1 MIRKKMFPPIGIL
14 LLLMG
19 ACANIDPGKGKERV
33 SLLYIGDI
41 HGQFEEHPEMF
52 WSKNGGEEQTVEIA
66 GRAARIASAVKEI
79 QSQNSDG
86 TVFFDAGDTIQGSAD
101 VAVSEGEVA
110 IPILNALD
118 FDFAIPGN
126 WEVVYGTKRFK
137 EISKR
142 LKFPFLAANIFDTKT
157 EKRVFAPYKIIEK
170 KGLKLAFIG
179 FTDPDVPNRQP
190 PTFSKGFSYKG
201 AEILQPLID
210 NLRRKEHVDGVFL
223 VTHIGLPKA
232 VKLAETVKGVDVLF
246 SSDTHERTYEPIVK
260 GDTWVVE
267 PGAFGSFLG
276 KLDVYKSESGKLKKS
291 WNLIELKA
299 KDFQK
304 DRQVLKVVKETL
316 SPLDKKLD
324 KVIGETKVTLARYN
338 VIETS
343 LDALLADAL
352 RASTGTDLAFSNGF
366 RFAHPVVPGS
376 IREKDLWNFFPITTP
391 IKTGK
396 LTGKQIKNFLERE
409 IENVFSEDAENLF
422 GGWLPRVSGLKV
434 VFNSSAPAMKRVK
447 EVLVGG
453 QPLVEHR
460 LYSVTTC
467 VREGDPDTTLCRIP
481 NGRDIEIKEF
491 DAHEAVRK
499 YLAKNS
505 PIITSPALNRFIGED
520 LSGTVRSQYFR
531 K

>member
-1 MIRKKMFPPIGIL
+1 MKMTMMISLVFGCLMFSI
-14 LLLMG
+14 
-19 ACANIDPGKGKERV
+19 
-33 SLLYIGDI
+33 
-41 HGQFEEHPEMF
+41 
-52 WSKNGGEEQTVEIA
+52 
-66 GRAARIASAVKEI
+66 
-79 QSQNSDG
+79 NS
-86 TVFFDAGDTIQGSAD
+86 FA
-101 VAVSEGEVA
+101 EGE
-110 IPILNALD
+110 LN
-118 FDFAIPGN
+118 
-126 WEVVYGTKRFK
+126 
-137 EISKR
+137 
-142 LKFPFLAANIFDTKT
+142 
-157 EKRVFAPYKIIEK
+157 KIIEK

-376 IREKDLWNFFPITTP
+376 IREKDLWNFFPP
-391 IKTGK
+391 K
-396 LTGKQIKNFLERE
+396 
-409 IENVFSEDAENLF
+409 
-422 GGWLPRVSGLKV
+422 GG
-434 VFNSSAPAMKRVK
+434 F
-447 EVLVGG
+447 
-453 QPLVEHR
+453 
-460 LYSVTTC
+460 
-467 VREGDPDTTLCRIP
+467 
-481 NGRDIEIKEF
+481 
-491 DAHEAVRK
+491 
-499 YLAKNS
+499 
-505 PIITSPALNRFIGED
+505 
-520 LSGTVRSQYFR
+520 
-531 K
+531 

>member
-1 MIRKKMFPPIGIL
+1 MTKAYLFTLNLFLAFFI
-14 LLLMG
+14 G
-19 ACANIDPGKGKERV
+19 ACANLGSEEEKKNV

-52 WSKNGGEEQTVEIA
+52 WPANGGEEQTVEVA
-66 GRAARIASAVKEI
+66 GGAARIASVIKNLR
-79 QSQNSDG
+79 SKNPKG
-86 TVFFDAGDTIQGSAD
+86 TVFFDAGDTIQGSAE
-101 VAVSEGEVA
+101 VAVTEGEVA
-110 IPILNALD
+110 IPILNALN

-137 EISKR
+137 EIANK
-142 LKFPFLAANIFDTKT
+142 LEFPFLAANVFDTNT
-157 EKRVFAPYKIIEK
+157 ENRVFAPYKIIEK

-179 FTDPDVPNRQP
+179 FTDPDVPHRQP

-210 NLRRKEHVDGVFL
+210 NLREKQHVDGVFL

-232 VKLAETVKGVDVLF
+232 VRLAEKIKGVDVLF
-246 SSDTHERTYEPIVK
+246 SSDTHERTYKPIVK

-276 KLDVYKSESGKLKKS
+276 KLDISKSENGKLEKT

-299 KDFQK
+299 KDFGK
-304 DRQVLKVVKETL
+304 DKSVLKVVKETL
-316 SPLDKKLD
+316 RPLDKKLD
-324 KVIGETKVTLARYN
+324 KKIGETKVELARYN

-343 LDALLADAL
+343 LDAFLADAL
-352 RASTGTDLAFSNGF
+352 RASTGTELAFSNGF
-366 RFAHPVVPGS
+366 RFAHPVVPGP

-396 LTGKQIKNFLERE
+396 LTGKQIKDFLERE
-409 IENVFSEDAENLF
+409 IENVFSEDAEKLF

-453 QPLVEHR
+453 QPLVEDR

-481 NGRDIEIKEF
+481 NGRDIKIMDF

-499 YLAKNS
+499 YLREKS
-505 PIITSPALNRFIGED
+505 PIAISPALKRVIGED

>member
-1 MIRKKMFPPIGIL
+1 M
-14 LLLMG
+14 
-19 ACANIDPGKGKERV
+19 
-33 SLLYIGDI
+33 
-41 HGQFEEHPEMF
+41 
-52 WSKNGGEEQTVEIA
+52 
-66 GRAARIASAVKEI
+66 
-79 QSQNSDG
+79 
-86 TVFFDAGDTIQGSAD
+86 
-101 VAVSEGEVA
+101 
-110 IPILNALD
+110 
-118 FDFAIPGN
+118 
-126 WEVVYGTKRFK
+126 
-137 EISKR
+137 
-142 LKFPFLAANIFDTKT
+142 
-157 EKRVFAPYKIIEK
+157 
-170 KGLKLAFIG
+170 
-179 FTDPDVPNRQP
+179 
-190 PTFSKGFSYKG
+190 
-201 AEILQPLID
+201 
-210 NLRRKEHVDGVFL
+210 
-223 VTHIGLPKA
+223 
-232 VKLAETVKGVDVLF
+232 LF